1 MTLGDIL
8 KGPEATLGTEG
19 MEAMSRGAAHF
30 EMVHV
35 DNEISG
41 AP

>member
-1 MTLGDIL
+1 MMLADIL
-8 KGPEATLGTEG
+8 KSPGARLGTEG

-35 DNEISG
+35 DNEISV